1 MASTIDQINPDP
13 EMENFKKNLFKIAM
27 QGEWEKVVEIYR
39 TNPMAHKAKLTR
51 SGDTALHIAIS
62 DGQEERVEELVGS
75 IISVKRESKEIKE
88 VLNIKNE
95 LGNTPLH
102 IAASMGNVAMCQCI
116 GNVDKSLVGARN
128 YDSETPF
135 FLAALYGKK
144 EAFLCLHELCGTK
157 NGYNYCRRKD
167 GDTILH
173 CAISGDYFG
182 EYFNYFNVS
191 SSFFFF
197 FERVCS

>member
-13 EMENFKKNLFKIAM
+13 EMEYVKKNLFKIAM
-27 QGEWEKVVEIYR
+27 QGKWEKVVEIYR

-75 IISVKRESKEIKE
+75 IISIKRESKEIKE
-88 VLNIKNE
+88 
-95 LGNTPLH
+95 
-102 IAASMGNVAMCQCI
+102 
-116 GNVDKSLVGARN
+116 
-128 YDSETPF
+128 
-135 FLAALYGKK
+135 
-144 EAFLCLHELCGTK
+144 EAFLYLHELCGTK

-173 CAISGDYFG
+173 CAISGDNFG
-182 EYFNYFNVS
+182 IFVDELENEPSDHQNQNLEVLEI
-191 SSFFFF
+191 
-197 FERVCS
+197 EREASDLNFKEIIIDEHEPKNSLRKN

>member
-13 EMENFKKNLFKIAM
+13 EMENVKKDLFKIAM
-27 QGEWEKVVEIYR
+27 QGKWEKVVEIYR

-51 SGDTALHIAIS
+51 SGDTALHIAVS

-116 GNVDKSLVGARN
+116 ANVDKSLVGARN
-128 YDSETPF
+128 YDNETLFSWQHSMVKKKPSFVFTSSVVPRMGTIIVGGRMVTLF
-135 FLAALYGKK
+135 FIAPSL
-144 EAFLCLHELCGTK
+144 E
-157 NGYNYCRRKD
+157 
-167 GDTILH
+167 TILVSILT
-173 CAISGDYFG
+173 ISMY
-182 EYFNYFNVS
+182 VS
-191 SSFFFF
+191 LLIFFF
-197 FERVCS
+197 